1 MLKTGRWMV
10 SGLAAATV
18 TALVT
23 IPIGQGPALAQQKQ
37 AITGIDKIHAQARF
51 GNRVC
56 MTSHRHYG
64 EGTMPSRNGAEAA
77 AIRAWQVF
85 TADEYG
91 NAWGS
96 HALATNKSMKCSQS
110 GGFWTCGTIA
120 YPCRPAR

>member
-1 MLKTGRWMV
+1 MLKACRWMV
-10 SGLAAATV
+10 TGLATASVAT
-18 TALVT
+18 LVA
-23 IPIGQGPALAQQKQ
+23 IPIGQGPAVAQQTR
-37 AITGIDKIHAQARF
+37 AITGIDRIHAQAQF

-64 EGTMPSRNGAEAA
+64 EGTMLSRKGAEAA
-77 AIRAWQVF
+77 AIRAWQIF

-110 GGFWTCGTIA
+110 GGFWTCGAIA
-120 YPCRPAR
+120 YPCRSAH